1 LPSQSFELETKPL
14 PLEKDFL
21 SYLSRDKRSKS
32 NLTQAGLEPVIA
44 AASTPLFLRQTGL
57 QYGAHT
63 EPGLTVG
70 MLHLNL
76 KTRNHEK
83 RHSKPGQGPPKKLRI
98 EPTDHNGASHCAGPP
113 SSMVRRPGS
122 PKFLCMRE
130 NGVVVNNFCAA
141 LKTF

>member
-1 LPSQSFELETKPL
+1 MLKIRFSPSDSGLNLPSQSFELETKPL

-83 RHSKPGQGPPKKLRI
+83 TPFETGTRPAKKAKDRTYGSQRSKPLRR
-98 EPTDHNGASHCAGPP
+98 PAQLDGP
-113 SSMVRRPGS
+113 SSRQS
-122 PKFLCMRE
+122 
-130 NGVVVNNFCAA
+130 
-141 LKTF
+141 